1 MSNNKFKILIVEDEP
16 TICSFIYT
24 LLDTNGYK
32 TYVAPTCE
40 LGKSI
45 FTSYLP
51 DLIIL
56 DLGLPDRDGRELIH
70 YVRQKFMTPIIVLSA
85 RTTEAEIGRA
95 HV

>member
-51 DLIIL
+51 
-56 DLGLPDRDGRELIH
+56 
-70 YVRQKFMTPIIVLSA
+70 VLF
-85 RTTEAEIGRA
+85 
-95 HV
+95 

>member
-40 LGKSI
+40 LGK
-45 FTSYLP
+45 
-51 DLIIL
+51 
-56 DLGLPDRDGRELIH
+56 
-70 YVRQKFMTPIIVLSA
+70 
-85 RTTEAEIGRA
+85 IGRA
-95 HV
+95 SCRERVSSPV